1 MWYEYFTAITTA
13 YFCVL
18 TRLNAKHCV
27 FGQVIEGM
35 DIVKLMESQGTVNG
49 EPHTEVV
56 IVSCGM
62 E

>member
-1 MWYEYFTAITTA
+1 MLA
-13 YFCVL
+13 
-18 TRLNAKHCV
+18 RLNAKHCA

-35 DIVKLMESQGTVNG
+35 DIVKLMESQGTPNG

-56 IVSCGM
+56 IEGCGLA